1 MVSAW
6 LASMFGGCSQVDVV
20 DGPDV
25 VPIGEG
31 GVAGD
36 GSAGSGSLAGDLNGG
51 DGGMS
56 VEQGGAP
63 GFIDVAIWPTY
74 ATPPDGGDTDAVLAA
89 VTTLSAGSL
98 TLPIHARWNELSG
111 ATGTPRALAW
121 QRLDAVTKPYRDRD
135 GRVALCIDVVDRTLP
150 AWPFAGPLDEVVAIS
165 AMERTLAE
173 VFARYA
179 GDLALLCFGY
189 EVDRYLAVASSA
201 ERERLLALVKAAFE
215 YAKVHG
221 PNGLRT
227 GVAVTL
233 DALVSPVA
241 AVDELRQG
249 SEVVAVYDPLDAS
262 GQLKEPGSVA
272 AEVAAALATINERD
286 REPRPL
292 SLFEVGYPSS
302 HDAGASEQAQRDYFA
317 ALFAELDGRRDAV
330 SFVGVY
336 GLGDRAEQDCEA
348 EMAAFGEPVDDGMP
362 PEEAAQAVS
371 SVRALAR
378 CSMGLRAENAAPKL
392 AWPAVLGALSR
403 YAP

>member
-150 AWPFAGPLDEVVAIS
+150 AWPFAGPLDEVVATS

-272 AEVAAALATINERD
+272 AEVAAAVRD
-286 REPRPL
+286 R
-292 SLFEVGYPSS
+292 
-302 HDAGASEQAQRDYFA
+302 
-317 ALFAELDGRRDAV
+317 
-330 SFVGVY
+330 
-336 GLGDRAEQDCEA
+336 
-348 EMAAFGEPVDDGMP
+348 
-362 PEEAAQAVS
+362 
-371 SVRALAR
+371 VR
-378 CSMGLRAENAAPKL
+378 
-392 AWPAVLGALSR
+392 
-403 YAP
+403 